1 MVAMSYHIGE
11 DPILVHIGLEAEVNF
26 YVALAMSHLQ
36 TGDMGSMQSFK
47 DICCCHYNVK
57 C

>member
-1 MVAMSYHIGE
+1 MPYHIGE
-11 DPILVHIGLEAEVNF
+11 DPILVHIGLEAEANF
-26 YVALAMSHLQ
+26 CVALAMSHLQ